1 MPDSSCTQTR
11 PDVRYPMPDTDVDAN
26 ANANVN
32 INAMYDSQLSTV
44 KKNSS

>member
-1 MPDSSCTQTR
+1 
-11 PDVRYPMPDTDVDAN
+11 MPDTDVDANAN

>member
-1 MPDSSCTQTR
+1 
-11 PDVRYPMPDTDVDAN
+11 MPDTDVDAN